1 MDKIIGYQMA
11 CACWTWLA
19 IRLKHAKA
27 AYTITFLLM
36 VHVFNVH
43 FFLIATVVTNSIHNH
58 VSSALLD
65 IILVIP
71 TIALLANNKDARHA
85 APL

>member
-1 MDKIIGYQMA
+1 MA
-11 CACWTWLA
+11 CACWKWLA
-19 IRLKHAKA
+19 ILLKHAKA

-43 FFLIATVVTNSIHNH
+43 FFLIVTVVTNSIHNN

-65 IILVIP
+65 IILVIL
-71 TIALLANNKDARHA
+71 TIAFLANNKDAKHV